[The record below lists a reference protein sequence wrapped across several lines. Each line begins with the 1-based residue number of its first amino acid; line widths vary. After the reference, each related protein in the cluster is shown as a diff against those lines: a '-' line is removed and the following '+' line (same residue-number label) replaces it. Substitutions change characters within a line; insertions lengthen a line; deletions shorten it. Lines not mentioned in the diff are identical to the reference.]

1 MRTTATA
8 AHLDAILDDIGTVVI
23 EGAAAF
29 AILRTDATDLHG
41 RHLLQQRWTQML
53 VVAKQ
58 LRELHTALLQI
69 HIQMAAKRGNQR
81 LDFSA
86 KVETPLTWRK
96 IKIRGDALTPRIAA
110 GVCSAWPGRRARIAC
125 LWSTLE
131 QRLKTYD
138 TQRSDRSPW
147 GAQTLQ
153 RHRRRRRIR
162 DREKERRDAHS
173 PSSLAPY
180 INRSPYSPM
189 AQTATCSSGCLSSQ

>member
-58 LRELHTALLQI
+58 LRELYTALLQI

-86 KVETPLTWRK
+86 KVSTPLTWRK
-96 IKIRGDALTPRIAA
+96 TKIRGGCTYSTH
-110 GVCSAWPGRRARIAC
+110 CCRRV
-125 LWSTLE
+125 L
-131 QRLKTYD
+131 
-138 TQRSDRSPW
+138 
-147 GAQTLQ
+147 
-153 RHRRRRRIR
+153 
-162 DREKERRDAHS
+162 
-173 PSSLAPY
+173 SLARETSAY
-180 INRSPYSPM
+180 
-189 AQTATCSSGCLSSQ
+189 CLLVVDT